1 MNQNCCFTDFTKQV
15 ADLLKINHMET
26 SLSLKYQVRDGY
38 PAIKIDDD
46 QSLGFYMDLKSRE
59 VDYTKFPVCVIKEQ
73 INTLVPVPLL
83 ISADHSEVAGNE
95 GIVAALDFDL
105 DYEDSKYMNFMDFAR
120 EAAEAMSLAA
130 SSVEQQQIT
139 YGAVDKTSGQMQL
152 KTNNASVLEINA
164 SCEENNQFRQWL
176 RAHDKHMNLLEMSMK
191 QRMKDVEVV
200 ILHQILFNRDELNKE
215 KYYSFKGYVDK
226 VMNKSSLW
234 YESCKNCATAVVKTD
249 NGMSCKKCNSKIEE
263 PTPRYRLVL
272 NVVADTHNAT
282 ITLFEEAAM
291 VYIGCP
297 INDYIRSIEQST
309 FEFQFLIPVDS
320 KSFNSRREFNAVA
333 EAIARTNDEEM
344 NDNQE
349 NSLQSPTGL
358 DVDKGNSSKRT
369 TIRKKRSINKI
380 IEDENDSVVEV
391 EDHETI
397 SSIKK
402 KCARKSTKAKGRKP
416 SVQEKVQKQKEGNQL
431 QSSK

>member
-1 MNQNCCFTDFTKQV
+1 M
-15 ADLLKINHMET
+15 
-26 SLSLKYQVRDGY
+26 
-38 PAIKIDDD
+38 
-46 QSLGFYMDLKSRE
+46 
-59 VDYTKFPVCVIKEQ
+59 
-73 INTLVPVPLL
+73 
-83 ISADHSEVAGNE
+83 
-95 GIVAALDFDL
+95 
-105 DYEDSKYMNFMDFAR
+105 
-120 EAAEAMSLAA
+120 
-130 SSVEQQQIT
+130 
-139 YGAVDKTSGQMQL
+139 
-152 KTNNASVLEINA
+152 
-164 SCEENNQFRQWL
+164 
-176 RAHDKHMNLLEMSMK
+176 HDP
-191 QRMKDVEVV
+191 
-200 ILHQILFNRDELNKE
+200 E

-226 VMNKSSLW
+226 VSKSSLW
-234 YESCKNCATAVVKTD
+234 YESCKSCATAVVKTN

-291 VYIGCP
+291 VYVGCP
-297 INDYIRSIEQST
+297 INDYIRSIEQGEELSGYYKGLSLQST

-320 KSFNSRREFNAVA
+320 KSFNSRGEFNAVA

-416 SVQEKVQKQKEGNQL
+416 TPIVKIKKEKN
-431 QSSK
+431 